1 MAGNSLK
8 ELNELGQ
15 SVWLDYLS
23 RNLITS
29 GKLKHLIDEDG
40 LSGVTSNPTIFQKAI
55 TGSSDYDESLRKII
69 QHGVHD
75 DKELFLGLAMED
87 ISQAA
92 DILLPVYESTRGRDG
107 YISLEVS
114 PDLAFDTQRTIDEAK
129 YLFET
134 LGKKNIMIKVPA
146 TGEGLPAVEQLTAE
160 GVNVNITLLF
170 SVRRYREVAEAF
182 IAGLEKRIS
191 QGLTVDGISSV
202 ASFFVSRVDTLVD
215 KILQEKIETPVSEDE
230 KEQIRT
236 LMGKAAVANAK
247 LAYIYYERIFLGER
261 FKTAEENGARPQRL
275 LWGSTSTKN
284 SEYSDIKYVEELIA
298 PDTVNT
304 LPEDTMMAFK
314 DHGIAKV
321 TIRDAAG
328 GAEAFF
334 AELGSLGIDIEQVAD
349 QLEKEG
355 VKSFSDSYFSV
366 LKETAQKRDAILT
379 GKSA

>member
-1 MAGNSLK
+1 MEGNSLK
-8 ELNELGQ
+8 ELNKLGQ

-92 DILLPVYESTRGRDG
+92 DILLPVYESTGGRDG

-146 TGEGLPAVEQLTAE
+146 TREGLPAIEQLTAE

-215 KILQEKIETPVSEDE
+215 KILQEKIETPVSDDE
-230 KEQIRT
+230 KKQIRT

-261 FKTAEENGARPQRL
+261 FKIAEKKGARPQRL

-284 SEYSDIKYVEELIA
+284 PEYSDIKYVEELVA

-304 LPEDTMMAFK
+304 IPEDTMMAFK

-366 LKETAQKRDAILT
+366 LKETGQKRDAILT
-379 GKSA
+379 GKSV